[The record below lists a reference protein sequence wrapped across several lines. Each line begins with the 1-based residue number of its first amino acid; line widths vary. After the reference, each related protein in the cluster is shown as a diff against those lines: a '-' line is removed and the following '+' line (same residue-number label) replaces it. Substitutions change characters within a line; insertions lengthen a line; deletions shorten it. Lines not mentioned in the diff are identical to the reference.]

1 MELLE
6 GSVLIIATFATLI
19 IGAAGAYSYFRR
31 ENG

>member
-6 GSVLIIATFATLI
+6 GAVTIIATFATLI
-19 IGAAGAYSYFRR
+19 IGAAGAYNYFKR